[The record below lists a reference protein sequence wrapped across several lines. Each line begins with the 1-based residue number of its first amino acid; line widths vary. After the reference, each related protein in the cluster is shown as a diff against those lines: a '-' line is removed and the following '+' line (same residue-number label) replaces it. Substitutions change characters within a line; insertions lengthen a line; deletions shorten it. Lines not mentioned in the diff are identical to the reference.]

1 MWAPLSVSA
10 DRPVAPPMVSDRH
23 YREKAEQR
31 GGEWDGSFVVWMVPP
46 DVDTLPAQ
54 VTADEG
60 ACRAYMHGKA
70 EITSWYEGPG
80 AVGFQGH
87 ASFTSRA

>member
-1 MWAPLSVSA
+1 
-10 DRPVAPPMVSDRH
+10 MVSDRH

-70 EITSWYEGPG
+70 EIT
-80 AVGFQGH
+80 
-87 ASFTSRA
+87 